1 MNFMCFGEVLWDVF
15 PEYQNI
21 GGAPLNMA
29 SRLSSFN
36 NQVYMVSRV
45 GRDKKGEE
53 LLHYMDHMGVNTAFV
68 SSDEVYKTG
77 EVLVNLDNLGV
88 ATYTI
93 LNPVAWDFIPDSPK
107 LKFVASKVDAFFY
120 GSLAAR
126 SPVSRTTLFNLL
138 ELKCFKVFDVNLR
151 FPHYSKTV
159 LLELIE
165 KADFIKMNDEE
176 LYFIADMLGS
186 KYNSIEQNIT
196 FISRVTKT
204 EHVCVTKGR
213 YGAVL
218 WYNQKFYY
226 NSGYRIKVKDTVG
239 SGDSFLASLI
249 TKLLS
254 GEAPQSAINFACA
267 VGALV
272 AQEKGANPELSM
284 ESIKQFIYPE

>member
-1 MNFMCFGEVLWDVF
+1 MCFGEVLWDVF

-68 SSDEVYKTG
+68 SSDKVYKTG
-77 EVLVNLDNLGV
+77 EVLVSLDNQGV

-107 LKFVASKVDAFFY
+107 LKFVASTVDAFIY

-176 LYFIADMLGS
+176 LYLIADMLGS

-204 EHVCVTKGR
+204 EHVCVTKGS

-254 GEAPQSAINFACA
+254 GETPQSAINFACA

-284 ESIKQFIYPE
+284 EAIKQFIYPE